1 MQRVVVFLY
10 GIISYLVFLV
20 AFLYAIGFVG
30 NLLVPKSI
38 DMGEIAPLSTTL
50 LINLGLLALFAIQ
63 HTIMARPKFKEAWTK
78 IIPEAAERSTFVL
91 VTSLIL
97 LFMYWKWVPMPEI
110 VWNLA
115 GTTSG
120 MVLTV
125 LFWIGWGL
133 VFISTFMVDHFE
145 LFGLA
150 QITRFLQK
158 KEFALPPFTDK
169 GLYKFV
175 RHPIMLGFLIAFW
188 ATPVMTYGHLLF
200 SVMTTGYIF
209 IGVLVFEEKDLKKH
223 FGNTYIDYTKRVP
236 SIIPFTKFG
245 KK

>member
-1 MQRVVVFLY
+1 MKRITVFAY
-10 GIISYLVFLV
+10 GLISYVVFLV

-38 DMGEIAPLSTTL
+38 NMGVEVPLSTAL
-50 LINLGLLALFAIQ
+50 LINLALLSLFAIQ
-63 HTIMARPKFKEAWTK
+63 HTIMARPKFKQVWTK

-97 LFMYWKWVPMPEI
+97 LLMFWKWQPMTEV
-110 VWNLA
+110 VWNLE
-115 GTTSG
+115 GTTGG
-120 MVLTV
+120 MAVTA
-125 LFWIGWGL
+125 LFWVGWGV

-150 QITRFLQK
+150 QITRYIQK
-158 KEFALPPFTDK
+158 KEFELPPFTDK
-169 GLYKFV
+169 GLYKIV
-175 RHPIMLGFLIAFW
+175 RHPIMLGFIIAFW

-200 SVMTTGYIF
+200 AGMTTGYIF
-209 IGVLVFEEKDLKKH
+209 IGTLVFEEKDLKTH
-223 FGNTYIDYTKRVP
+223 FGNTYIDYAKRVP

-245 KK
+245 AK